1 MKYFHELQE
10 GVYDP
15 NIFKAFFLAGGP
27 GSGKSF
33 VSRRTTGGLGLK
45 IVDSDPHFER
55 LIQKAGLSLS
65 MPDDEYDSREPLRLR
80 AKEVRDK
87 RKVNFIEGR
96 LGMII
101 DGTAKN
107 AEKIIKQSK
116 DLEALGYDTHMIFVN
131 TSLDVAL
138 IRNAERTRSV
148 PKPIV
153 VQAHKQ
159 VQGNIGIFSQHFSGG
174 RFIAIDNND
183 PLEKMEKDIF
193 PKIWK
198 IVRGLAQK
206 KVINPRAKNW
216 MSMEMSK
223 KRK

>member
-27 GSGKSF
+27 GSGKSY
-33 VSRRTTGGLGLK
+33 VARRTTGGLGLK
-45 IVDSDPHFER
+45 IVNSDPHFER
-55 LIQKAGLSLS
+55 LIQKAELSLS
-65 MPDDEYDSREPLRLR
+65 MPDDEYDTREPLRLR
-80 AKEVRDK
+80 AKAVSDK
-87 RKVNFIEGR
+87 RKANFIEGR

-116 DLEALGYDTHMIFVN
+116 DLEALGYDTHMIFIN

-138 IRNAERTRSV
+138 IRNAERPRSV

-153 VQAHKQ
+153 VNAWNG
-159 VQGNIGIFSQHFSGG
+159 VQKNIGQFTQHFRGN
-174 RFIAIDNND
+174 FVAVDNND
-183 PLEKMEKDIF
+183 ASEDELAKV
-193 PKIWK
+193 WK
-198 IVRGLAQK
+198 IVRNLVGK
-206 KVINPRAKNW
+206 KVVNTRAKNW
-216 MSMEMSK
+216 IAMELSK

>member
-55 LIQKAGLSLS
+55 LIKAAGLSLS

-80 AKEVRDK
+80 AKAVSDK
-87 RKVNFIEGR
+87 RKKNFVEGR
-96 LGMII
+96 LGMVI

-107 AEKIIKQSK
+107 AEKIISQSK
-116 DLEALGYDTHMIFVN
+116 DLEALGYDTHMIFIN

-153 VQAHKQ
+153 VNAWNG
-159 VQGNIGIFSQHFSGG
+159 VQKNIGQFTQPFRGN
-174 RFIAIDNND
+174 FIAVDNND
-183 PLEKMEKDIF
+183 ASEDELAKV
-193 PKIWK
+193 WK
-198 IVRGLAQK
+198 IVRNLVGK
-206 KVINPRAKNW
+206 KVVNTRAKNW
-216 MSMEMSK
+216 IAMELSK

>member
-80 AKEVRDK
+80 AKAVSDK
-87 RKVNFIEGR
+87 RKKNFVEGR
-96 LGMII
+96 LGMVI

-116 DLEALGYDTHMIFVN
+116 DLEALGYDTHMIFIN

-138 IRNAERTRSV
+138 IRNEERPRSV

-153 VQAHKQ
+153 VNAHKQ
-159 VQGNIGIFSQHFSGG
+159 VQGNIGVFSQHFSGG

-183 PLEKMEKDIF
+183 PLETMEKDIL
-193 PKIWK
+193 PKMWK
-198 IVRGLAQK
+198 IIKRLAEK
-206 KVINPRAKNW
+206 KVTNTRATNW
-216 MSMEMSK
+216 MSMEKSK

>member
-80 AKEVRDK
+80 AKAVSDK
-87 RKVNFIEGR
+87 RKKNFVEGR
-96 LGMII
+96 LGMVI

-107 AEKIIKQSK
+107 AEKIISQSK
-116 DLEALGYDTHMIFVN
+116 DLEALGYDTHMIFIN

-138 IRNAERTRSV
+138 IRNEERPRSV

-153 VQAHKQ
+153 VNAHKQ
-159 VQGNIGIFSQHFSGG
+159 VQGNIGVFSQHFSGG

-183 PLEKMEKDIF
+183 PLETMEKDIL
-193 PKIWK
+193 PKMWK
-198 IVRGLAQK
+198 IIKRLAEK
-206 KVINPRAKNW
+206 KVTNTRAKNW

>member
-33 VSRRTTGGLGLK
+33 VRRKTTGGLGLK

-138 IRNAERTRSV
+138 IRNAERPRSV

-153 VQAHKQ
+153 VNAHKQ

-183 PLEKMEKDIF
+183 PLETMEKDIL
-193 PKIWK
+193 PKMWK
-198 IVRGLAQK
+198 IIKRLAEK
-206 KVINPRAKNW
+206 KVTNTRAKNW
-216 MSMEMSK
+216 MSMELSK

>member
-138 IRNAERTRSV
+138 IRNAERPRSV

-153 VQAHKQ
+153 VNAWNG
-159 VQGNIGIFSQHFSGG
+159 VQKNIGQFTQHFRGN
-174 RFIAIDNND
+174 FVAVDNND
-183 PLEKMEKDIF
+183 ASEDELAKV
-193 PKIWK
+193 WK
-198 IVRGLAQK
+198 IVRNLVGK
-206 KVINPRAKNW
+206 KVVNTRAKNW
-216 MSMEMSK
+216 IAMELSK

>member
-15 NIFKAFFLAGGP
+15 NIFKAFVLAGGP

-33 VSRRTTGGLGLK
+33 VRRKTTGGLGLK

-80 AKEVRDK
+80 AKAVSDK
-87 RKVNFIEGR
+87 RKKNFVEGR
-96 LGMII
+96 LGMVI

-107 AEKIIKQSK
+107 AEKIISQSK
-116 DLEALGYDTHMIFVN
+116 DLEALGYDTHMIFIN

-138 IRNAERTRSV
+138 IRNEERPRSV

-153 VQAHKQ
+153 VNAHKQ

-183 PLEKMEKDIF
+183 PLETMEKDILR
-193 PKIWK
+193 KMWK
-198 IVRGLAQK
+198 ITNRLAEK

-216 MSMEMSK
+216 MSMEKSK

>member
-80 AKEVRDK
+80 AKAVSDK
-87 RKVNFIEGR
+87 RKKNFVEGR
-96 LGMII
+96 LGMVI

-107 AEKIIKQSK
+107 AEKIISQSK
-116 DLEALGYDTHMIFVN
+116 DLEALGYDTHMIFIN

-138 IRNAERTRSV
+138 IRNAERPRSV
-148 PKPIV
+148 PKPIL
-153 VQAHKQ
+153 VQAHKD

-183 PLEKMEKDIF
+183 PLETMEKDIL
-193 PKIWK
+193 PKMWK
-198 IVRGLAQK
+198 IIKRLAEK
-206 KVINPRAKNW
+206 KVTNTRATYW
-216 MSMEMSK
+216 MSMEKSK
-223 KRK
+223 IRK

>member
-80 AKEVRDK
+80 AKAVSDK
-87 RKVNFIEGR
+87 RKKNFVEGR
-96 LGMII
+96 LGMVI

-107 AEKIIKQSK
+107 AEKIISQSK
-116 DLEALGYDTHMIFVN
+116 DLEALGYDTHMIFIN

-138 IRNAERTRSV
+138 IRNEERPRSV

-153 VQAHKQ
+153 VNAHKQ

-183 PLEKMEKDIF
+183 PLETMEKDIL
-193 PKIWK
+193 PKMWK
-198 IVRGLAQK
+198 IIKRLAEK